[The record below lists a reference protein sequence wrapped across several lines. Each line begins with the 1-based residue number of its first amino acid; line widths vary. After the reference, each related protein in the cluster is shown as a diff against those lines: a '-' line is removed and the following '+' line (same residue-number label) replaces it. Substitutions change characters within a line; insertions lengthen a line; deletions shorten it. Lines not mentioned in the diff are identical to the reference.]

1 MIRHVSE
8 NIKELQKD
16 KKFDEIRTII
26 FKIKQ
31 IIGKNLQKNQ

>member
-16 KKFDEIRTII
+16 KKFDEIRTMII
-26 FKIKQ
+26 KIK
-31 IIGKNLQKNQ
+31 